1 MPICC
6 AGREDGSYHVIND
19 KEMEEK
25 GKGMECDAKE
35 FSKLVL
41 DCCSMLDDDGHNAGE
56 VDVVACGPLLRL
68 LGQEQLNASADA
80 NKEEEGR
87 EEGGRRRRVIGN
99 RSSQAA
105 DDGNVEVRTMLLN
118 TISSADQKVGQLE
131 ELQPFLGY
139 DVVPNNVE

>member
-1 MPICC
+1 
-6 AGREDGSYHVIND
+6 
-19 KEMEEK
+19 MEEK
-25 GKGMECDAKE
+25 GKGVECDAKE

-41 DCCSMLDDDGHNAGE
+41 DCCLMLDDYGHDAEE

-68 LGQEQLNASADA
+68 LGWEQLNASADA
-80 NKEEEGR
+80 NEEEEGP

-105 DDGNVEVRTMLLN
+105 NDGNVEVQMMFLN
-118 TISSADQKVGQLE
+118 TISSADQKAGQLE

-139 DVVPNNVE
+139 DVVPDNVE

>member
-6 AGREDGSYHVIND
+6 AGREDGSYHVIDD

-25 GKGMECDAKE
+25 GEGTECDAKV

-41 DCCSMLDDDGHNAGE
+41 DCRSMLDDDGHDAGE
-56 VDVVACGPLLRL
+56 VDVVARGPLLRL
-68 LGQEQLNASADA
+68 LGREQSNASANA
-80 NKEEEGR
+80 NKEEEER

-105 DDGNVEVRTMLLN
+105 NDGNVEVRTMLSN
-118 TISSADQKVGQLE
+118 TISSADQKAGQLE

-139 DVVPNNVE
+139 DVVPDDVE

>member
-6 AGREDGSYHVIND
+6 AGREDGSYHVINN

-25 GKGMECDAKE
+25 GEGAECDAKE

-41 DCCSMLDDDGHNAGE
+41 DCCSMLDDDGHDAGE

-68 LGQEQLNASADA
+68 LGREQSNASAYA
-80 NKEEEGR
+80 NEEEEGR
-87 EEGGRRRRVIGN
+87 EEEGRRRRVIGN

-105 DDGNVEVRTMLLN
+105 NNGNVEVQTMLSN
-118 TISSADQKVGQLE
+118 TISSADQKAGQLK

-139 DVVPNNVE
+139 DVVPDNVE

>member
-6 AGREDGSYHVIND
+6 TGREDGSYHFIDD

-25 GKGMECDAKE
+25 GKGTECDAKE

-41 DCCSMLDDDGHNAGE
+41 DCCLMLDNDGHNAGE
-56 VDVVACGPLLRL
+56 VDVVSCGPLLRL
-68 LGQEQLNASADA
+68 LGQKQSNASADT
-80 NKEEEGR
+80 NEEEEGR

-99 RSSQAA
+99 KSSQAA

-118 TISSADQKVGQLE
+118 TISSADQKAGQLE
-131 ELQPFLGY
+131 ELQPFLEY
-139 DVVPNNVE
+139 DVVPKDVE